1 MRLGGRT
8 EHRAGRVRRFAPLV
22 ALPLTLVL
30 SPITPASPALLA
42 DSPGAFVELEDIAF
56 RPLPDRDG
64 YTQAYSVNYRDA
76 RFRIYAVF
84 LISNI
89 GPKSLNNGVSVLIHH
104 NGESRVFTSENDFR
118 TLKAEPG
125 TVRIRSGN
133 HTLELTGVGP
143 GARFLDPAK
152 SRLKLSVK
160 SPQFRLNLELS
171 QLMRGTRLSGGRV
184 RVSDDPAD
192 FVRADVPI
200 ASATARGN
208 MFFRDTE
215 YSLRGVGGMDSIY
228 TNVSPHLYA
237 KSFSL
242 SRSYSRGAGAYLG
255 VIRGTGDFPAAAP
268 GAGGQQS
275 YGRFAFLRGGRLQSC
290 GSITKIE
297 VLERRRD
304 ALSGYTLPV
313 HTRYQAR
320 TDAGERCEITER
332 VLRPAGGYSVL
343 GSISTFLRWVLQLL
357 FAKPFI
363 LHYETELVLRCADNA
378 ARSSSRGTPVSE
390 AQLKER
396 ARYMNVQNSFYLVN
410 E

>member
-1 MRLGGRT
+1 MQLGNRLAKRIARIVIFALIPALT
-8 EHRAGRVRRFAPLV
+8 VAPVLSVSAPLF
-22 ALPLTLVL
+22 
-30 SPITPASPALLA
+30 A
-42 DSPGAFVELEDIAF
+42 DSPGAFVELDDIAF

-64 YTQAYSVNYRDA
+64 YTQAYSINYRDA
-76 RFRIYAVF
+76 QFRIYAIF

-89 GPKSLNNGVSVLIHH
+89 GPKSLNNGVSVLIYHK
-104 NGESRVFTSENDFR
+104 GQSRVFTSENDFR
-118 TLKAEPG
+118 TLKAQPG

-133 HTLELTGVGP
+133 HTLELSGVRP
-143 GARFLDPAK
+143 GSRFLDPAK
-152 SRLKLSVK
+152 SRLKLVVD
-160 SPQFRLNLELS
+160 SPQFRLQLELS

-184 RVSDDPAD
+184 RVSGDAAD

-200 ASATARGN
+200 ASATARGS
-208 MFFRDTE
+208 MLFRGTE
-215 YSLRGVGGMDSIY
+215 YQLRGVGGMDSIY

-255 VIRGTGDFPAAAP
+255 VIRGTGEFPAAANSR
-268 GAGGQQS
+268 GQQH

-297 VLERRRD
+297 VLERRRN

-313 HTRYQAR
+313 HTRYQAQ

-343 GSISTFLRWVLQLL
+343 GSISTFLRWVLQVL

-363 LHYETELVLRCADNA
+363 LHYETELVLRCAEPTP
-378 ARSSSRGTPVSE
+378 RGTSPSE
-390 AQLKER
+390 SPLLKER
-396 ARYMNVQNSFYLVN
+396 ARYTNVQNSFYLVN